1 MIRNLRLVVVYGRQL
16 RWRSVLAAV
25 AAGMALCALTRAS
38 GLSSRADDVS
48 GATRVSLI
56 VALSFLADG
65 FADPIEHQ
73 WIGMSGRV
81 VVRRVLRSA
90 VLLIAGTVAAAVIV
104 TFCLNFVY
112 RRAEMPWWTLVLEGM
127 CLSGTVIGIGA
138 TLASLR
144 GPGNL
149 GVFTWVFT
157 AITLGVVHVAA
168 SDWWIIFAPT
178 PRSPT
183 WVVSHAHLTILAVT
197 SLLTGLIAST
207 WQAWRRTSLR
217 PVM

>member
-1 MIRNLRLVVVYGRQL
+1 
-16 RWRSVLAAV
+16 
-25 AAGMALCALTRAS
+25 
-38 GLSSRADDVS
+38 
-48 GATRVSLI
+48 
-56 VALSFLADG
+56 
-65 FADPIEHQ
+65 
-73 WIGMSGRV
+73 
-81 VVRRVLRSA
+81 
-90 VLLIAGTVAAAVIV
+90 
-104 TFCLNFVY
+104 
-112 RRAEMPWWTLVLEGM
+112 MPWWTLVLEGM

-168 SDWWIIFAPT
+168 SDWWVIFAPT